1 MSLLAGLGAGFIAKT
16 VGALGKSFLEPVLV
30 HYRNKDTVWGNAM
43 VAALSAEAQVMAA
56 RTGVLKTF
64 MGALLIFLIIGGP
77 GLYVFAI
84 FGVTLLES
92 FTGIKVVVIAVPPR
106 WEAWAVDMMTVFIGG
121 GSLVTATNI
130 AAKAWSKRD

>member
-1 MSLLAGLGAGFIAKT
+1 MSILAGIGAGIIART
-16 VGALGKSFLEPVLV
+16 VGVLGKSFLEPILS

-43 VAALSAEAQVMAA
+43 VAALAAEGQVMAA
-56 RTGVLKTF
+56 RTGMLKTF

-77 GLYVFAI
+77 GLYVFSI

-130 AAKAWSKRD
+130 AAKSWQRR